1 MLFSRKSVRYGLAGV
16 FIGASAP
23 IIYIALHH
31 RLFHGD
37 LSFSEFLRENVFDS
51 AESILTH
58 SYIAGAMVVMGAA
71 GFLIGKNREEDL
83 ALTAEIEA
91 KNAELRKSQAELKYL
106 TENLE
111 KKVAEGHEELVQS
124 SGKLKEANAKLLKQI
139 GIQRKIAGNVPSLL
153 ALLDT
158 SMNYVEINEYGSRH
172 FIGKPLIDILGHKCY
187 EVAGNP
193 DSVCIEECASRKAI
207 LTGREATHSR
217 HLTLNGRDIITE
229 NKSIPIKGPDGKVT
243 NVLMIVSDTT
253 AKKKEEEDL
262 KRRANHD
269 ALTGAYNKHYLD
281 LYLENEENKNK
292 TNKRKRGPYTVI
304 YADLDNLKAAND
316 TYGHGAGDILL
327 KKISRIFQDNTRHED
342 IVARVGGDE
351 FVLILPHSGPEE
363 GEALIG
369 RFRRQCDEWNSK
381 KDLADEHSGLTLGVS
396 YGLSTSVYG
405 IDLLDTIKRAD
416 SSMYRSKKDKKSST
430 GIKPD

>member
-1 MLFSRKSVRYGLAGV
+1 MLFNKKTVRYGLAGAL
-16 FIGASAP
+16 IGSSAP
-23 IIYIALHH
+23 IIYLTLHY

-37 LSFSEFLRENVFDS
+37 LSFSDFVVQNVIDS
-51 AESILTH
+51 PESILTH
-58 SYIAGAMVVMGAA
+58 AYITGSVIIMGAA
-71 GFLIGKNREEDL
+71 GFLMGLIREKDMSFR
-83 ALTAEIEA
+83 AEIEA
-91 KNAELRKSQAELKYL
+91 KNAELQKSQAELKYL

-111 KKVAEGHEELVQS
+111 KKVAEGHEELLES
-124 SGKLKEANAKLLKQI
+124 SARLKEANAKLLKQI

-158 SMNYVEINEYGSRH
+158 NMNYVEINEYGSRY
-172 FIGKPLIDILGHKCY
+172 FIGKPLIDILGHKCF
-187 EVAGNP
+187 EVSGNP
-193 DSVCIEECASRKAI
+193 DGVCIEECASRKAI

-217 HLTLNGRDIITE
+217 CLTMNGRDIITE
-229 NKSIPIKGPDGKVT
+229 NKSIPIKGPDGEIT

-253 AKKKEEEDL
+253 AKKKEEDDL

-281 LYLENEENKNK
+281 LYLENEETKNK
-292 TNKRKRGPYTVI
+292 SNKRKRGPYTVI

-316 TYGHGAGDILL
+316 AYGHEAGDILL

-369 RFRRQCDEWNSK
+369 RFRRQCDEWNNK
-381 KDLADEHSGLTLGVS
+381 KDLAEEHAGLTLGVS

-405 IDLLDTIKRAD
+405 TDLFDTIKRAD
-416 SSMYRSKKDKKSST
+416 SSMYRSKKDKKTTT
-430 GIKPD
+430 GVKPD